1 MLVTTKKMLLAARD
15 SGYAVGAFNAEN
27 MEMIVA
33 VLAASQELHAPIILQ
48 STPLMMRFASAALYA
63 AMTKAA
69 MEHITMPVALHLD
82 HGDSHEVA
90 VQSLRA
96 GYTSLMLDGSR
107 LPYGENIALTRRVV
121 ELAAPCGVPVEAELG
136 AVGGTEDGL
145 SGQATGTD
153 PDQAADFLARTGA
166 DFLAVGIGTAHGV
179 YRAQPKLDLD
189 RLEAIRARVDVPL
202 VLHGASGLTERDIQ
216 ACVARGI
223 CKINFAT
230 ELRLAYSGGIKE
242 LLAERPETFDPKEL
256 GRAAMAR
263 VKAAAMESIRYCGC
277 EGKASA
283 SG

>member
-1 MLVTTKKMLLAARD
+1 MLVTTKEMLLAAREG
-15 SGYAVGAFNAEN
+15 GYAVGAFNAEN

-33 VLAASQELHAPIILQ
+33 VLAAAEELRAPVILQ
-48 STPLMMRFASAALYA
+48 ATPLMMRFASAALYA

-69 MEHITMPVALHLD
+69 MENTTVPVALHLD
-82 HGDSHEVA
+82 HGDSVDAA
-90 VQSLRA
+90 VQALRA

-107 LPYGENIALTRRVV
+107 LPYEENIALTRRVV
-121 ELAAPCGVPVEAELG
+121 ELAAPCGIPVEAELG

-145 SGQATGTD
+145 SGEGSGTD

-179 YRAQPKLDLD
+179 YRAQPKLDLE
-189 RLEAIRARVDVPL
+189 RLEAIRNRVDVPL
-202 VLHGASGLTERDIQ
+202 VLHGASGLSETDIQ

-230 ELRLAYSGGIKE
+230 ELRLAYSGGIKG
-242 LLAERPETFDPKEL
+242 LLREKPETFDPKAL

-263 VKAAAMESIRYCGC
+263 VKAAAIESIRYCGC
-277 EGKASA
+277 AGK
-283 SG
+283 G

>member
-1 MLVTTKKMLLAARD
+1 MLVSTKEMLLAARD
-15 SGYAVGAFNAEN
+15 GGYAVGAFNAEN

-33 VLAASQELHAPIILQ
+33 VLAAAEELRAPVILQ
-48 STPLMMRFASAALYA
+48 ATPLMMRFASAALYA

-69 MEHITMPVALHLD
+69 MEKITVPVALHLD
-82 HGDSHEVA
+82 HGDSYDVA

-107 LPYGENIALTRRVV
+107 LPYGENAALTRRVV
-121 ELAAPCGVPVEAELG
+121 ELAAPCGIPVEAELG

-145 SGQATGTD
+145 SGKASGTD

-179 YRAQPKLDLD
+179 YRAQPQLDLE
-189 RLEAIRARVDVPL
+189 RLEAIRGCVDVPL
-202 VLHGASGLTERDIQ
+202 VLHGASGLTEEDIQ

-230 ELRLAYSGGIKE
+230 ELRLAYSGGIKD
-242 LLAERPETFDPKEL
+242 LLAEKPGTFDPKEL

-263 VKAAAMESIRYCGC
+263 VKAAAMGSIRYCGC
-277 EGKASA
+277 AGK
-283 SG
+283 GYC